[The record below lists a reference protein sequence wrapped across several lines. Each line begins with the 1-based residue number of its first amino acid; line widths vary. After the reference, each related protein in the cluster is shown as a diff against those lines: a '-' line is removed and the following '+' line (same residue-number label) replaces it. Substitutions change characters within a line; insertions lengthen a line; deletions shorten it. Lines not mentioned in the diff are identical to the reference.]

1 MFMEMP
7 NYPGPLHPFQG
18 LQTIPFQFEGLTD
31 AELHALCDYIPLARL
46 PELRERLQI
55 RKAQLEA
62 VYEQHPWIA
71 QDNQVFQFRELL
83 MLWQLPD
90 GEYERVAFAMA
101 KILYIAKQRFILPFM
116 NKLG

>member
-1 MFMEMP
+1 MIIEIA

-18 LQTIPFQFEGLTD
+18 LQSIPFQFEGLTD

-55 RKAQLEA
+55 RKAQLEV
-62 VYEQHPWIA
+62 VYEQHPEIA
-71 QDNQVFQFRELL
+71 QTHQVFQCKELL
-83 MLWQLPD
+83 MLWQLPN

-101 KILYIAKQRFILPFM
+101 
-116 NKLG
+116 